1 MAVTY
6 TWTVT
11 SMNVMQ
17 TPEPDFVVI
26 ANWRCSG
33 VEGDDSEEMDGTA
46 LFPQPEA
53 AGDSFTAYADLTEAD
68 VLAWVWTQQSKEGTE
83 ATIAGQIKS
92 KKNPPAT
99 PQSEALPW

>member
-26 ANWRCSG
+26 ANWRCIG

-68 VLAWVWTQQSKEGTE
+68 VLAWVWTQQSKEGAE
-83 ATIAGQIKS
+83 ATIAGQIES
-92 KKNPPAT
+92 KKNPSPT